1 MIKYDIQLDGTRPL
15 LMHNIRAL
23 GDPLHP
29 VAKAIKR
36 VSAKR
41 KKTEED
47 HLEMRKL
54 EFFGGLYMDDE
65 EGPYVP
71 AVHFMRCLVDAAR
84 ITREGKNVER
94 GVIVLNDIGRLE
106 YGGPRTAEG
115 LWEDESF
122 RSIEMVRVG
131 QARVAR
137 CRPMFRNWSTSF
149 EAQVDTAIMSPE
161 DFDEILH
168 KAGNMVGLGDFR
180 PRFGRFT
187 ATKVEVG

>member
-71 AVHFMRCLVDAAR
+71 AVNFMRCLVDAAR